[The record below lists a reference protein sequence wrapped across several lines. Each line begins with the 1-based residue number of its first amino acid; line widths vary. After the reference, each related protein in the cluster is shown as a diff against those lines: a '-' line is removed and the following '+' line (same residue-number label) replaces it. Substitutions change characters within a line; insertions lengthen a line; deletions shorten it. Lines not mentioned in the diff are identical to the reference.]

1 MAELL
6 SASQAA
12 AVIGC
17 GPQMVRERM
26 KRGIWSFGTV
36 VTAKQSGNIKNT
48 YEIHKRDF
56 AKWLGISLD
65 ELEEILRK
73 EGKL

>member
-1 MAELL
+1 MSELL

-26 KRGIWSFGTV
+26 KRGIWTFGTV
-36 VTAKQSGNIKNT
+36 VTAKQSGNMKNS
-48 YEIHKRDF
+48 YEIHKREF
-56 AKWLGISLD
+56 AKWLGIGVEELD
-65 ELEEILRK
+65 E
-73 EGKL
+73 KLNETA